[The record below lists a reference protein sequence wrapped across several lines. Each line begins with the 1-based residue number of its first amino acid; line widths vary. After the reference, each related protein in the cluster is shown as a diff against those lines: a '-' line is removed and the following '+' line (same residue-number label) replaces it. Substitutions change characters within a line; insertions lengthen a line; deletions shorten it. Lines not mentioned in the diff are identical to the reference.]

1 MKVLAIATVVGLGFV
16 GTSSANPLDSPGTV
30 YIDGLPC
37 NLACQHYL
45 EWSRQTLEAGQPAAK
60 RVAKTSVAKEL
71 GKATGTRIAKRP
83 EPISAGR
90 PRQKVRDLQATL
102 KATPDVP
109 HVSTSRTETPVDVKI
124 GNSPAPLAGPQPV
137 SKTETGNAPLAVDS
151 GNPPEEKKKSLQDVV
166 LAALSVAEQ
175 ITNAELPKAGKNDRT
190 GETRVDDANVSH
202 SGQLVALVLSR
213 PELKSASA
221 LDGQDIAIDGAESAI
236 EPDIHS
242 ALAAMGATNARISV
256 SDTSP
261 LDRLFNGDVQAAL
274 VKLVSPDAAE
284 AFPEI
289 KGYKVIRIPLFSR

>member
-1 MKVLAIATVVGLGFV
+1 LKVLAIATVVGLGFV
-16 GTSSANPLDSPGTV
+16 GTSSANPLDSPGTI

-37 NLACQHYL
+37 NLPCQHYL
-45 EWSRQTLEAGQPAAK
+45 EWSRQTLEAGQPAGK
-60 RVAKTSVAKEL
+60 RAAKTSVARES

-83 EPISAGR
+83 EPMSAGR
-90 PRQKVRDLQATL
+90 PRHKVRDLQATL

-109 HVSTSRTETPVDVKI
+109 HVSTSRTETPVDMKT

-137 SKTETGNAPLAVDS
+137 SKPETGNAPLAVDS
-151 GNPPEEKKKSLQDVV
+151 GNPPEEKKKSVQDVV

-175 ITNAELPKAGKNDRT
+175 ITNAELPKALGSDHT
-190 GETRVDDANVSH
+190 ETSKVDETPA
-202 SGQLVALVLSR
+202 SGLLVALVLSR

-221 LDGQDIAIDGAESAI
+221 LNNQDVAIDKAESTI
-236 EPDIHS
+236 ESDIRS
-242 ALAAMGATNARISV
+242 ALAATGATEARLSV

-261 LDRLFNGDVQAAL
+261 LDRLVNGDVQAAL

-289 KGYKVIRIPLFSR
+289 KGYRVFRVPLFAR